1 MKIAIACDHGALDYK
16 NMIKEMLVEMGHEV
30 EDFGTHTKDSM
41 DYPDTV
47 APAAKSVADGK
58 NDRGIVLCSTGVGAS
73 ITANKVK
80 GVRCALISDPVS
92 AKLTREHND
101 SNVLAIGQL
110 VTGELLAKEI
120 VRIWINT
127 PFSNEERHQRR
138 IDKVMMLEK

>member
-1 MKIAIACDHGALDYK
+1 MKIAMACDHGALDYK

-47 APAAKSVADGK
+47 APAAKSVASGK
-58 NDRGIVLCSTGVGAS
+58 NDCGIVLCSTGVGAS
-73 ITANKVK
+73 ITANKIK

-101 SNVLAIGQL
+101 TNVLAIGQL

-120 VRIWINT
+120 VNIWINT

-138 IDKVMMLEK
+138 IDKVMALEK

>member
-1 MKIAIACDHGALDYK
+1 
-16 NMIKEMLVEMGHEV
+16 
-30 EDFGTHTKDSM
+30 M

-47 APAAKSVADGK
+47 APAAKSVGEGK

-73 ITANKVK
+73 ITANKIK

-101 SNVLAIGQL
+101 TNVLAIGQL

-120 VRIWINT
+120 VNIWINT

-138 IDKVMMLEK
+138 IDKVMALEK